1 MTINHVNLTVANPVE
16 TSAFLAKYFGLRPE
30 GGNAAMQMVL
40 DDSRMVV
47 TLMKGRPEDR
57 ERAESSGSDSSAIR
71 YPSSF
76 HIGFFVESR
85 ERVDEINRQLRE
97 DGYAVDPAGPS
108 HGSWGFYFKAP
119 GGFTIEVAA

>member
-1 MTINHVNLTVANPVE
+1 MTINHVNLTVTDPVE

-30 GGNAAMQMVL
+30 GGNAAMRLMFDDNHMVI
-40 DDSRMVV
+40 

-57 ERAESSGSDSSAIR
+57 EHGDSRETSARSIK

-85 ERVDEINRQLRE
+85 ERVNRINQHLRD
-97 DGYAVDPAGPS
+97 DGYVVDPPGPS
-108 HGSWGFYFKAP
+108 HGDWGFYFKAP